1 MTEEVY
7 NQIWQTSVNSLAVEN
22 SEIELAQNG
31 EATLIVRAVFNDSRL
46 PSRMDNANFTFAVE
60 TTPTATATDLEVSAD
75 GKITAGTVAGFAII
89 SVSLTGYE
97 NVPPAYAYVTVT

>member
-46 PSRMDNANFTFAVE
+46 PSRMDNANFTFTIE
-60 TTPTATATDLEVSAD
+60 TTPAATATDLQVSAD
-75 GKITAGTVAGFAII
+75 GKVTAGTVSGFAII
-89 SVSLTGYE
+89 SVSLTGYN
-97 NVPPAYAYVTVT
+97 NVPPAYAYVTVA